1 MNRFA
6 IVACLATAA
15 MAGPALADTPGADW
29 IGRDRVASILSQ
41 QGYQM
46 TKVEAD
52 DGHWEGEATRD
63 GVTYEFHVDPHSG
76 QVTKMERDKN

>member
-1 MNRFA
+1 MKRM
-6 IVACLATAA
+6 VTLAGLIAA
-15 MAGPALADTPGADW
+15 STTGMALADTPGADW

-63 GVTYEFHVDPHSG
+63 GVTYEFHVDPRSG
-76 QVTKMERDKN
+76 QVTKMERDKD

>member
-1 MNRFA
+1 VKRILIAAAF
-6 IVACLATAA
+6 ATATLA
-15 MAGPALADTPGADW
+15 PPAFADTPGADW
-29 IGRDRVASILSQ
+29 IGQDRVAAILSQ

-63 GVTYEFHVDPHSG
+63 GVRYEFHVDPHSG
-76 QVTKMERDKN
+76 QVTKMERDKG